1 MTTKTVYI
9 DVVDTTNLLEL
20 VLNCVEQNFNI
31 LASTKTSK
39 ILKRHKIPH
48 LNVDKLKE
56 WVSIHHAIQ
65 NKFVDIVVV
74 NIPDT
79 MNIISKPKIT
89 IDEVYSK
96 IDIPKIELLTT
107 CSLYPNTIVLTHP
120 NQYSSLDNITTVKSL
135 QHIFAI
141 LQQFNS
147 LMSQF
152 LYLH

>member
-1 MTTKTVYI
+1 MTIKTIYI

-20 VLNCVEQNFNI
+20 VSKFVEQNFNI
-31 LASTKTSK
+31 LTSNATSK

-48 LNVDKLKE
+48 SNVTKLTD
-56 WVSIHHAIQ
+56 WISIHHAIQ
-65 NKFVDIVVV
+65 HRLIDIVVV

-79 MNIISKPKIT
+79 MNIINKPKIT
-89 IDEVYSK
+89 IEDVYSK
-96 IDIPKIELLTT
+96 IDIPKLELLTT

-120 NQYSSLDNITTVKSL
+120 NQYSSLDNITSTKSL
-135 QHIFAI
+135 QHVFAV